1 MATSRCKRYFYGALG
16 IVLLLGG
23 WKLASLVISSEI
35 ILPAPEVTI
44 LKTLRFFIDPAF
56 YHAVGLTL
64 LRGIA
69 GFAISCGAGVIVGIA
84 AGSRPRFH
92 YLIRPFLSTVKATP
106 VMSVILIALIWFS
119 TGTVPIFSAFLMAF
133 PIITGNMI
141 QGIRE
146 VDADLLK
153 MARVFNVPKGRV
165 LAGLTIPSVF
175 PFFLSGAST
184 ALGITWKVVIAAE
197 VLAQPLRAVGT
208 GLYDAKVRLETAE
221 VFAWTIIAIAVSAAT
236 EAVFHAVLGR
246 LRRGKTEGGP
256 DRKGA
261 EIP

>member
-1 MATSRCKRYFYGALG
+1 MATSRCKRYLYSAFG
-16 IVLLLGG
+16 IVLLLGV
-23 WKLASLVISSEI
+23 WKLVSAVISSEI
-35 ILPAPEVTI
+35 ILPPPEVTI
-44 LKTLRFFIDPAF
+44 LTTLRFFIDPAF
-56 YHAVGLTL
+56 YRALGLTL

-69 GFAISCGAGVIVGIA
+69 GFAISCAAGVIVGIA

-92 YLIRPFLSTVKATP
+92 DLLRPVLSTVKATP

-133 PIITGNMI
+133 PIVTGNMI

-146 VDADLLK
+146 VDADLIK
-153 MARVFNVPKGRV
+153 MARVFSVPKGRV
-165 LAGLTIPSVF
+165 LKDIKIPSVF

-197 VLAQPLRAVGT
+197 VLAQPLNAVGT
-208 GLYDAKVRLETAE
+208 GLYDAKIRLETAE
-221 VFAWTIIAIAVSAAT
+221 VFAWTIIAIALSAAT

-246 LRRGKTEGGP
+246 LRRGKMEAGP
-256 DRKGA
+256 NGKGA
-261 EIP
+261 VIP